1 MYILLRLLRG
11 FFGFIAAWQVLGLLP
26 VFSWLQDIDAV
37 NGNMMAILVVK
48 ILAMGMSFG
57 VFFILR
63 TLINKLHMKRHGT
76 QHPALIKKW
85 AL

>member
-1 MYILLRLLRG
+1 MYTLIRLVRG
-11 FFGFIAAWQVLGLLP
+11 FFGFVAAWQVLGLLP
-26 VFSWLQDIDAV
+26 VLSWLQDIDAV

-48 ILAMGMSFG
+48 ILAMAMSFG
-57 VFFILR
+57 AFFVLR
-63 TLINKLHMKRHGT
+63 TLINNLHMKRHGT